1 MIFHEIIKACNVSGH
16 TWTDEHETEMAT
28 PISTRK
34 YNFFS
39 YNHNQVERLL
49 FSSGES
55 PALGWCYKIEKTCKS
70 TFFEMTIT

>member
-1 MIFHEIIKACNVSGH
+1 MLINDLNFMKSLKHAMYQD
-16 TWTDEHETEMAT
+16 TWADEHETEMAT

-49 FSSGES
+49 FFIRRISR
-55 PALGWCYKIEKTCKS
+55 ARLMLQDRKN
-70 TFFEMTIT
+70 M